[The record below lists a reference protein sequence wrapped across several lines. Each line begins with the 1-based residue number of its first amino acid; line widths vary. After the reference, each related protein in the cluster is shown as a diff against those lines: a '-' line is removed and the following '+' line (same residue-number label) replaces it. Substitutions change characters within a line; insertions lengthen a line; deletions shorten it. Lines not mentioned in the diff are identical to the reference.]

1 MEQLELFKQ
10 KVQKPKNNMEYIQEK
25 DYVYVKRDLLSN
37 KVIPINSYIQGY
49 VTKIENIDNKRLCHV
64 FSAIIWNSFMTIN

>member
-1 MEQLELFKQ
+1 
-10 KVQKPKNNMEYIQEK
+10 MEYIQEK

-64 FSAIIWNSFMTIN
+64 FFGNHMEQLYDYQLTKCKTE